1 MILAVCGMCDY
12 KHQIAVSQ
20 TMINLKGELQEV
32 CIASRRVWWNAKLCR
47 TWVTGTFLKG
57 HRKLVREWFCGCSSR
72 ITEFQGL
79 FFSLSA
85 PHLTP
90 SPPPHLQDVS
100 QANCEGGLLPA
111 GILWIRNQK
120 AGRPH
125 ERASFFLQSGCR
137 CVQGGN
143 ENGEILPSLRCNQE
157 DCAMQQSISGSC
169 FLGKYSDYLALW
181 QRWMWMERKSLPFRS
196 SQSRKWQTSWA
207 SVLCISVVRFV
218 KVSSHVIGR
227 VFYYCACWVVVY
239 TDYFSIELL
248 YNHLVLDLTFHSLFR
263 QQGTRLYVFITDLY
277 YNGVTRS
284 HCLQSYPVLL

>member
-90 SPPPHLQDVS
+90 SPPPICKTWAKQTVSGVCYLLASFESEIRRQGGPTREPPFFFKVAADVS
-100 QANCEGGLLPA
+100 REEM
-111 GILWIRNQK
+111 K
-120 AGRPH
+120 
-125 ERASFFLQSGCR
+125 
-137 CVQGGN
+137 
-143 ENGEILPSLRCNQE
+143 
-157 DCAMQQSISGSC
+157 M
-169 FLGKYSDYLALW
+169 GKYCPA
-181 QRWMWMERKSLPFRS
+181 
-196 SQSRKWQTSWA
+196 
-207 SVLCISVVRFV
+207 
-218 KVSSHVIGR
+218 
-227 VFYYCACWVVVY
+227 
-239 TDYFSIELL
+239 
-248 YNHLVLDLTFHSLFR
+248 
-263 QQGTRLYVFITDLY
+263 
-277 YNGVTRS
+277 
-284 HCLQSYPVLL
+284 